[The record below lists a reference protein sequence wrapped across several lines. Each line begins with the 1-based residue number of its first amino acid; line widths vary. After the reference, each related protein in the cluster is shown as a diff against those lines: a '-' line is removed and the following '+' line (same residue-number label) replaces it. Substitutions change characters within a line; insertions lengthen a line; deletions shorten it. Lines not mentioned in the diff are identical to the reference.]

1 MPVFSSSTSSRI
13 RLLPE
18 KSLVPM
24 ISVRISNRRGR
35 FSRSTFARSLKRGM
49 SESASPARV

>member
-24 ISVRISNRRGR
+24 ISVRSSNRRGR